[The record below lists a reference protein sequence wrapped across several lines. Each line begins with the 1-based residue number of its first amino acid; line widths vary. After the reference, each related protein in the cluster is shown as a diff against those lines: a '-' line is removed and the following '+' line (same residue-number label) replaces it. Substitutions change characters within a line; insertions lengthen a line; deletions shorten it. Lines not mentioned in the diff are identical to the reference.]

1 MKNVIIGLGNAG
13 SQIVRLASE
22 SKCFNGDK
30 FFAIDSVATNVTME
44 SIANLEVIPIIS
56 DEKSGSGRN
65 RKRGLAMFRYH
76 MSLGTFDEMLDACEE
91 SPSPVI
97 LISSSSGGTGSGSIV
112 GLAETLVRDREVKV
126 IPIIISPAMEDPDSY
141 HMNTSDLLID
151 LSQIKDVDDKPG
163 IVSYSIFRNP
173 ADPDY
178 APINKAVV
186 KSIETILGYHYD
198 ETDKDSIDDSDLASI
213 LSIPGR
219 FISVYCEAP
228 DATTLKKEITRAV
241 LSGYQPSW
249 NAEDAQ
255 KTTFVTAFSL
265 TSMFAAADFRDVF
278 SDICEHLGHTIEQ
291 YKNVKETAN
300 NDKCYATAIIAG
312 LPTIKIKEV
321 EGEFKSAGTIADGV
335 RKVVRPS
342 FLGNKSTD
350 GAKPTPSKK
359 KKKSILSEFGL
370 D

>member
-13 SQIVRLASE
+13 SQIVRLAAE

-30 FFAIDSVATNVTME
+30 FFAIDSVSSNISMDDVT
-44 SIANLEVIPIIS
+44 NLEVIPIIS

-76 MSLGTFDEMLDACEE
+76 MSIGTFNDMLEACDESS
-91 SPSPVI
+91 SPII
-97 LISSSSGGTGSGSIV
+97 LVSSSSGGTGSGSIV
-112 GLAETLVRDREVKV
+112 GLAEHLIKERELDV
-126 IPIIISPAMEDPDSY
+126 IPFIVSPAMEDPDSY
-141 HMNTSDLLID
+141 HMNTSDLLIE
-151 LSQIKDVDDKPG
+151 LSQITDVDEKPG
-163 IVSYSIFRNP
+163 IRSYSIFRNP

-178 APINKAVV
+178 TSINKAVV
-186 KSIETILGYHYD
+186 RSIETVLGYHYD
-198 ETDKDSIDDSDLASI
+198 ETDKDSIDDSDLATI
-213 LSIPGR
+213 MKVPGR

-228 DATTLKKEITRAV
+228 DTKTLKKEITRAV

-249 NAEDAQ
+249 TAEDA
-255 KTTFVTAFSL
+255 KNTTFLTAFSL

-291 YKNVKETAN
+291 YKNVKETSNA
-300 NDKCYATAIIAG
+300 DKCYATAIIAG

-321 EGEFKSAGTIADGV
+321 DGEFKSAGTIADGV

-342 FLGNKSTD
+342 FLGNKSSD
-350 GAKPTPSKK
+350 GAKPTPSKR